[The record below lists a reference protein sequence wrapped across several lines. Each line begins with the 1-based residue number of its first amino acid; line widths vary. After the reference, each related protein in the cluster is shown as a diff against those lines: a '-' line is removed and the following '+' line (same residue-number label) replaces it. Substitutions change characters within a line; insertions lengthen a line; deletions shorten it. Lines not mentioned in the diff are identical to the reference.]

1 MVGKSKIKLSPT
13 YLIFSKLWFHDKTWI
28 NGVYLSASVGVGVVV
43 VGVVVVVVVVV
54 GVVVVVVVV
63 VVVSTASVGQ
73 HNFGTLNPPE
83 LPNPQTNE
91 LPINLGNVFGTGFR
105 KLDNNCKN
113 GEQRL

>member
-1 MVGKSKIKLSPT
+1 VYENGLEMFCQYFSHYGFGPT
-13 YLIFSKLWFHDKTWI
+13 YLIFSKVWFHDKTWI
-28 NGVYLSASVGVGVVV
+28 NGVYLSASVGVG
-43 VGVVVVVVVVV
+43 
-54 GVVVVVVVV
+54 VVVVV